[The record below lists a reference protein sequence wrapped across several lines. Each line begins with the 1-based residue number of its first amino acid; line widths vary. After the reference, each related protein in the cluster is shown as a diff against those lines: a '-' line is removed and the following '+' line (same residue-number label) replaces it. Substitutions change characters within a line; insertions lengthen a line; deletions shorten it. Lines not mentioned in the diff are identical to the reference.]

1 MDQNAIN
8 NKRSMV
14 MDFTR
19 YNSLENTYRQKAIDS
34 CHTLGIPEWVA
45 LEKIHGSNF
54 SFVCDG
60 ASVLP
65 AKRSGIIP
73 VSESG
78 VYDFYG
84 CSLVV
89 EEYSDKVME
98 LSYFMGGPIQVF
110 GELFGNG
117 VQQGIN
123 YGEKNFV
130 AFDILLD
137 TGAFIDWP
145 TVKTLCALFD
155 IPTAPEVGRGTLSE
169 LLSISP
175 EFTSKLCEDAAE
187 GFVIKPLWV
196 DAKMGNDSRAILK
209 QKSVAF
215 SEKKQS
221 SPKQPHVMSETIK
234 PIFED
239 FLAYIN
245 DNRLNNILSKTSDVI
260 TQKDFG
266 KIMGMLVQD
275 AKDEFV
281 RDEYEIN
288 KSDWK
293 EMSKPIM
300 KEASAVVRKDWLNI
314 LDTYSQIFKEN

>member
-1 MDQNAIN
+1 MDQNTIN
-8 NKRSMV
+8 NERNMV

-73 VSESG
+73 LSESG
-78 VYDFYG
+78 IYDFYG

-89 EEYSDKVME
+89 EEYSSKVME
-98 LSYFMGGPIQVF
+98 LSHFIGGPVQIF

-123 YGEKNFV
+123 YGKKDFR
-130 AFDILLD
+130 AFDILLGD
-137 TGAFIDWP
+137 GEFLDWAR
-145 TVKTLCALFD
+145 VRVLCAIFD
-155 IPTAPEVGRGTLSE
+155 IPMAPEIARGSLSE
-169 LLSISP
+169 LLDISP
-175 EFTSKLCEDAAE
+175 EFTSKLCDDAAE
-187 GFVIKPLWV
+187 GFVIKPLRV
-196 DAKMGNDSRAILK
+196 NAKMGNDSRAILK
-209 QKSVAF
+209 QKSTAF
-215 SEKKQS
+215 SEKKES
-221 SPKQPHVMSETIK
+221 TSKQPHVMSDEVK

-239 FLAYIN
+239 FLNYLN
-245 DNRLNNILSKTSDVI
+245 DNRLRNVLSKTGDVI
-260 TQKDFG
+260 TPKDFG
-266 KIMGMLVQD
+266 KIVGMLVKD
-275 AKDEFV
+275 AKDEFE
-281 RDEYEIN
+281 RDEYEIS

-293 EMSKPIM
+293 EISKYVV
-300 KEASAVVRKDWLNI
+300 KEASVVLREDWLNI
-314 LDTYSQIFKEN
+314 LDNYSDNS